1 MTTLTLALD
10 WTPNTNH
17 TGFFVARE
25 AGFYAEAG
33 LHVNLLSPHED
44 NYARTPAKKLEQGDA
59 DLAIAPS
66 ESILSYRAKAQPTYF
81 TAVAALLHAD
91 TSAIVTLASSGA
103 GNGADNDIQRPAHLD
118 GKTYA
123 SYHARY
129 EDAIVRQMIR
139 NDGGTGDLII
149 HYPEKL
155 GIWSTLL
162 SGQADATWIFRAWE
176 GIEAETQGVNLH
188 VFRLEHYGIPYGY
201 SPLLLAR
208 EPDLSE
214 RAEVLQAFLAA
225 SERGFRLAQDD
236 PHRAVDYLRPFVPER
251 DRERIDLLASQRYL
265 NPLYTNAAGAWGVMD
280 AGVWQR
286 FLAWLYEQSLLTTS
300 VVASDV
306 FSNVLLEH

>member
-17 TGFFVARE
+17 TGFFVARD
-25 AGFYAEAG
+25 AGFYADAG
-33 LHVNLLSPHED
+33 LHVNVHSPHED
-44 NYARTPAKKLEQGDA
+44 NYARTPAKQLEQGDA

-66 ESILSYRAKAQPTYF
+66 ESILSYRAKAQPTRF
-81 TAVAALLHAD
+81 TAIAALLHAD
-91 TSAIVTLASSGA
+91 TSAIVTLA
-103 GNGADNDIQRPAHLD
+103 GNGASNGAGSGIQRPAHLD

-176 GIEAETQGVNLH
+176 GIEADTQGVNLH
-188 VFRLEHYGIPYGY
+188 VFQLEHYGIPYGY

-208 EPDLSE
+208 ERDLSE
-214 RAEVLQAFLAA
+214 RAEVLAAFLAA
-225 SERGFRLAQDD
+225 SERGFRLAQAD

-280 AGVWQR
+280 EGVWQR
-286 FLAWLYEQSLLTTS
+286 FLDWLYEQGLLTTP
-300 VVASDV
+300 VTASDV
-306 FSNVLLEH
+306 FSNALLEH